1 MGWPEKRKNV
11 LEKSG
16 GGKCEKLDSFFCPKT
31 VKVEDEAKEVVS
43 SPEIKI
49 NNIELYFINCILT

>member
-1 MGWPEKRKNV
+1 MARKKKRCPGKV
-11 LEKSG
+11 RG

-31 VKVEDEAKEVVS
+31 VKVEDKAKEVVS